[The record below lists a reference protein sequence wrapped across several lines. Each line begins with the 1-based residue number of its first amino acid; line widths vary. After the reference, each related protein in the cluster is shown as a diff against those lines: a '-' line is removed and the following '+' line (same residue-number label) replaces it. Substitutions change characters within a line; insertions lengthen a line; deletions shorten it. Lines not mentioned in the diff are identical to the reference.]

1 MAYLQPMLER
11 IKNWDEEAFLWLNSF
26 HSEALDPIVLQLTQT
41 ITWIPLYLLLLYLI
55 YRTDPK
61 NSAWVIGGLMLTIL
75 LADQLSS
82 GLMKPYFE
90 RLRPCY
96 DPRWEGL
103 LHLYGRCGGLYGF
116 VSSHAANTFGLA
128 TFLTLKLGK
137 QQKAIAWLFL
147 YSLLVSYTRI
157 YLGVHYPLDVFFGA
171 LVGVLAAYCSWL
183 LVVVIKRKVIR
194 KILE

>member
-1 MAYLQPMLER
+1 MIE
-11 IKNWDEEAFLWLNSF
+11 IIVKWDEAAFLWLNSF

-41 ITWIPLYLLLLYLI
+41 ITWIPLYLLVLYQI

-61 NSAWVIGGLMLTIL
+61 NTAWILGGVMLTIL
-75 LADQLSS
+75 LADQVSS

-90 RLRPCY
+90 RLRPCH
-96 DPRWEGL
+96 DPRWEGM

-137 QQKAIAWLFL
+137 KQKAIAWLFL
-147 YSLLVSYTRI
+147 YALIVSYTRI
-157 YLGVHYPLDVFFGA
+157 YLGVHYPLDLFFGA
-171 LVGVLAAYCSWL
+171 VVGVLAAYFSWFC
-183 LVVVIKRKVIR
+183 VVVIKRKIV
-194 KILE
+194 KKVLE